1 MTAPRMSR
9 PTANS
14 CAQTSSFGCDA
25 SSSMIGTRA
34 ERSLSAVSDLT
45 GIDPDKIKYTIKR
58 TLGKLRKQPEVRDLL
73 AYLET
78 DDLE

>member
-1 MTAPRMSR
+1 MPSGPASLPRRNR
-9 PTANS
+9 PR
-14 CAQTSSFGCDA
+14 DR
-25 SSSMIGTRA
+25 TRA